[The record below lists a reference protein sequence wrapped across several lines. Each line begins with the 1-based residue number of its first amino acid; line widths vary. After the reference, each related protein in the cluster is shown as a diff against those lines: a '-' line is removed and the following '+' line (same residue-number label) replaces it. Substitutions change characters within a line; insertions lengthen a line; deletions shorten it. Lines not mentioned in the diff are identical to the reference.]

1 MNAITRSKLFSDS
14 IKQHLNSSNYKI
26 IEALQQIYRYTF
38 LVFMRMMMES
48 KYKDSQI
55 NVQMHNEILCSYRLL
70 EIEDLMKISFIY
82 GSTNALLLSKA
93 FSFLL
98 TVKAKYSMEF
108 EQLMERSK
116 NVTDTITHLGIIF
129 HGIILP

>member
-14 IKQHLNSSNYKI
+14 VKHHLNSSNYKI

-116 NVTDTITHLGIIF
+116 KVTDAITHLGIIF

>member
-93 FSFLL
+93 
-98 TVKAKYSMEF
+98 
-108 EQLMERSK
+108 
-116 NVTDTITHLGIIF
+116 
-129 HGIILP
+129 